1 MEYSI
6 VSRDGFLEVRT
17 IGDGE
22 LQALANML
30 AELVSHP
37 QWEPGGNLLVDHSE
51 LNAGPITPNDVR
63 FLADKCALLRERFGR
78 ARCAHLV
85 ARNLEFGLVRM
96 WEAYV
101 EGKWDV
107 IAMCFR
113 SRVDATSWLGE
124 R

>member
-6 VSRDGFLEVRT
+6 VSRDGFLEVKT

-37 QWEPGGNLLVDHSE
+37 QSEPGGKLLVDHSE
-51 LNAGPITPNDVR
+51 LNAGPITANDVR
-63 FLADKCALLRERFGR
+63 FLADKC
-78 ARCAHLV
+78 
-85 ARNLEFGLVRM
+85 
-96 WEAYV
+96 
-101 EGKWDV
+101 V

-113 SRVDATSWLGE
+113 SRVDATLVGGTLDSRVFHIVGHSQE
-124 R
+124 EESHEVTSRSQDR